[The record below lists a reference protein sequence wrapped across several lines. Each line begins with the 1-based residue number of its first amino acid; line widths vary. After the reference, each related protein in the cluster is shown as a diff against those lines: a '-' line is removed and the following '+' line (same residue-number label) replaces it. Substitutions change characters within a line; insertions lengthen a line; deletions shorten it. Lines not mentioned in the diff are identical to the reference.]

1 MTSPDLS
8 IPDMESKQS
17 GASGASKAQAEQE
30 SLNGEAGGVNSFWNI
45 ILHAAGFERW
55 SRLWRSHFQMCL
67 SRLKLLGRTLIV

>member
-30 SLNGEAGGVNSFWNI
+30 SLNGEAGGVNSF
-45 ILHAAGFERW
+45 
-55 SRLWRSHFQMCL
+55 
-67 SRLKLLGRTLIV
+67 